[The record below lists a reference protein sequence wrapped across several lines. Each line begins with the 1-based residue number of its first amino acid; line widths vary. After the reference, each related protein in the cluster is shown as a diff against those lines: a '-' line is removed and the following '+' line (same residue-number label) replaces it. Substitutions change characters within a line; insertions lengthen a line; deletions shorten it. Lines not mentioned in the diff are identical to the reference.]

1 LKSLGHLTAALPT
14 LTIKDEKERESG
26 QVLLASLEAT
36 KSETTRALASLAAGV
51 QQPQQQADTNAV
63 VGQPASNV
71 TVAGG
76 VISGGSETIPSL
88 SGGAAVDVAP
98 SATVAVAA
106 AAAAPVIP
114 KAAAVPAP

>member
-1 LKSLGHLTAALPT
+1 MTFVLLCQ
-14 LTIKDEKERESG
+14 DEKERESG

-51 QQPQQQADTNAV
+51 QQPQQANTNTV

-88 SGGAAVDVAP
+88 SGGAAVDV
-98 SATVAVAA
+98 SFIAVTSL
-106 AAAAPVIP
+106 
-114 KAAAVPAP
+114 